1 MSPHVGRA
9 IISLSLFAL
18 ESDEE
23 LEVPELT
30 FMQSGNFLRSQ
41 LYKSC
46 MARRVAAQ
54 IASLLA
60 NAGAT
65 DADRATRATSLL
77 SCLARVSE
85 HLTAA
90 EAADFKSLLSFG
102 ATFFDV
108 ARLSASEQKA
118 FVLRG
123 NQVPRDSLIDE
134 LSCERLNAFYC
145 VPFALL
151 QFKSF

>member
-1 MSPHVGRA
+1 MTELGIEAPELVPPVGRA

-30 FMQSGNFLRSQ
+30 FMQSGIFFRSQ
-41 LYKSC
+41 LYKSL

-65 DADRATRATSLL
+65 DADRATRASSLL
-77 SCLARVSE
+77 SSPGAC
-85 HLTAA
+85 
-90 EAADFKSLLSFG
+90 FG
-102 ATFFDV
+102 A
-108 ARLSASEQKA
+108 LEGG
-118 FVLRG
+118 RG
-123 NQVPRDSLIDE
+123 G
-134 LSCERLNAFYC
+134 
-145 VPFALL
+145 
-151 QFKSF
+151 